1 MADIDFMKAY
11 IVIQDSAA
19 KKARVE
25 LRVGSTDAKAYVAAA
40 DTAARAAT
48 KVGLL
53 LASVVA
59 LIQDTPDCIYA
70 WGLDY
75 GFLLDTFSPPVAEDK
90 FYRSNKLK
98 VDYVTT
104 NASLPASGSFTIPMR
119 DEGDINMESNGI
131 NVVITGAGQTA
142 QISDLIAQVV
152 DTVVSS
158 YSTAVT
164 SVSEITVNDS

>member
-1 MADIDFMKAY
+1 MADVGLMKAY
-11 IVIQDSAA
+11 LVVQDSAQ

-25 LRVGSTDAKAYVAAA
+25 LRVGETDAKAYVAAL

-53 LASVVA
+53 LEAVVD
-59 LIQDTPDCIYA
+59 LIQDTPDCLYA

-75 GFLLDTFSPPVAEDK
+75 GFLLDTFSPPIAEDK

-98 VDYVTT
+98 VDYNTL
-104 NASLPASGSFTIPMR
+104 NAGLPATGSFTIPMR
-119 DEGDINMESNGI
+119 DEAAINMESNGI
-131 NVVITGAGQTA
+131 NVVVTGAGASAEILDLVT
-142 QISDLIAQVV
+142 QIL
-152 DTVVSS
+152 DTLVSS

-164 SVSEITVNDS
+164 DVTEVTVNDA